1 MVQVL
6 RFALIAAAALVMAV
20 ASTPSSADEYVT
32 NLGPVGV
39 NEPIVA
45 NFGGR
50 RVFAFF
56 VPEHGACVVNTMM
69 WMDDAG
75 VDTPYTA
82 FRVRMMLW
90 PGEMSRFDDAR
101 MSMSMLCGAD
111 ASTLE
116 VVNLP

>member
-1 MVQVL
+1 
-6 RFALIAAAALVMAV
+6 
-20 ASTPSSADEYVT
+20 
-32 NLGPVGV
+32 
-39 NEPIVA
+39 
-45 NFGGR
+45 
-50 RVFAFF
+50 
-56 VPEHGACVVNTMM
+56 MM

-82 FRVRMMLW
+82 FRVRIMLW